1 MNILTGII
9 YVENVFQSLNS
20 VFKISE
26 LIISYPTISS
36 RSNTWRF
43 LLSYI
48 KNNIISLNLIIVAK
62 LNALP
67 STKIIQ

>member
-9 YVENVFQSLNS
+9 CVENVFQSLNS

-26 LIISYPTISS
+26 LIISYPT

-43 LLSYI
+43 LISYI

-67 STKIIQ
+67 SPKIIQ